1 MTINRIDAI
10 DPGSHFDKIFEIVS
24 DYNIINYSPKSKN
37 SQITGDA
44 SGRLPRRASVYGR
57 NIGFQKRPPS
67 PKIGEDS
74 AMTVKLLD
82 FPDHG
87 SGNR

>member
-10 DPGSHFDKIFEIVS
+10 DPGSYFDKIFEIVS

-44 SGRLPRRASVYGR
+44 SGRLLPEKQRGQVQD
-57 NIGFQKRPPS
+57 QKS
-67 PKIGEDS
+67 TG
-74 AMTVKLLD
+74 LLQRQQC
-82 FPDHG
+82 G
-87 SGNR
+87 AQ